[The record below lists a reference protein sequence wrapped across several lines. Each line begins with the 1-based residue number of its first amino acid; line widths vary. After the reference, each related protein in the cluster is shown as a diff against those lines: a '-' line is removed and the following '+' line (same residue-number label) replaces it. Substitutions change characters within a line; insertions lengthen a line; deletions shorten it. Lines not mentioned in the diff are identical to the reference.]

1 MKNMSEPQEQKS
13 KITQLPPRDMGII
26 GKILEAHGNKTVDG
40 ETIPFKINPVPTSSR
55 IVIVETVSF
64 QSPHMPLNIVEVRA
78 SRPVV
83 TDEQVYSRNLPLDQ
97 EWRPIELGWFA
108 DCPEK
113 VGMVVVKNFGP
124 ARRMQGNPDQTEQDE
139 LANSVVEV
147 SCHAVTSVA
156 FVSNELIRVA
166 DMYVPPRE
174 SLRVQPVDAR
184 VWRIRCR
191 GKTRVQI
198 NVYPV

>member
-1 MKNMSEPQEQKS
+1 MSEPQEQKS

-113 VGMVVVKNFGP
+113 VGMVVIKNLGP
-124 ARRMQGNPDQTEQDE
+124 ARRAQGNPDQVERDE
-139 LANSVVEV
+139 LTNSVVEV
-147 SCHAVTSVA
+147 SCRYGTPEVDV
-156 FVSNELIRVA
+156 
-166 DMYVPPRE
+166 YVPPRE
-174 SLRVQPVDAR
+174 SLRMQPTNVR
-184 VWRIRCR
+184 FWCMRCR
-191 GKTRVQI
+191 GKTRIQI